1 MAEPDTLKTLQA
13 EETKQ
18 MRQFKQE
25 KAAID
30 AEIQQVGY
38 VDSESKNL
46 LSEMDD
52 FLKDLDSWK
61 SKR

>member
-1 MAEPDTLKTLQA
+1 MAEPDTLKALKA